1 MQRTPSP
8 VMRRRRL
15 GLELRRLRMAAGLT
29 GEQVVERVGWAAKS
43 KLSRLENGRSR
54 PDLADI
60 MDLLDLY
67 QVQGEG
73 REDLVS
79 IAREAGNTRWLRAYA
94 VMTARQRGY
103 AELEGSAVQ
112 IREFAAAQV
121 PGLLQ
126 TPQYAQV
133 RIMSTRPLQG
143 LPGPQRGAPPAGD
156 QRGAQPGAEQAGPAD
171 PQAEVEARMARQ
183 SILSREQDPPVY
195 EAVLE
200 EGALCARSAPPD
212 VLSGQFNHLRAVAS
226 LPNVTLRVLRR
237 DAHIGDYY
245 QPQHGFSIYTFADPG
260 DLQTVAVEALAS
272 DLMLTDR
279 SAASRYVRVYE
290 WLRAAA
296 LSPEATVDW
305 LAEHVNATR

>member
-1 MQRTPSP
+1 
-8 VMRRRRL
+8 MRRRRL

-67 QVQGEG
+67 QVHGEG
-73 REDLVS
+73 REELVA

-112 IREFAAAQV
+112 IREFAAAHV

-126 TPQYAQV
+126 TPHYARI

-143 LPGPQRGAPPAGD
+143 LPGVQRNPQA
-156 QRGAQPGAEQAGPAD
+156 GAEQAGPAD

-195 EAVLE
+195 EAILE
-200 EGALCARSAPPD
+200 EGALSPRSAPPD

-226 LPNVTLRVLRR
+226 LPNVTLRVLLR
-237 DAHIGDYY
+237 DAHIGDFY
-245 QPQHGFSIYTFADPG
+245 QPQHGFSIYSFADPG

-290 WLRAAA
+290 WLRTAA

-305 LAEHVNATR
+305 LADHVNATR